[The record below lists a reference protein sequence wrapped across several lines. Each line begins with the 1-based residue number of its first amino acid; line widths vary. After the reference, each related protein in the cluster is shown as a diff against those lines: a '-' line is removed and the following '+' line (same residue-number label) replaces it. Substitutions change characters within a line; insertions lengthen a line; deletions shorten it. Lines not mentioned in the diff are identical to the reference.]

1 MTLQRTSYF
10 APYLAILLLL
20 QPYALPRA
28 VPCNLTATSRRTL
41 QSYCSYN
48 LTPYLAPYRA
58 LQSYCYVTTATATV
72 TLQPGKMI
80 VCDLM
85 RGREFE
91 PIGVVGSPPIIPI
104 IHHLALMPLTKE
116 RCTIHVALP
125 C

>member
-1 MTLQRTSYF
+1 MCMTLQPCILFRTVQSSCSYNLT
-10 APYLAILLLL
+10 PYLA
-20 QPYALPRA
+20 PY
-28 VPCNLTATSRRTL
+28 RTL

-72 TLQPGKMI
+72 TLQPGELI

-85 RGREFE
+85 RGREIV

-104 IHHLALMPLTKE
+104 IHHLTPMPLTKE